1 MQNLYVTSTLTISS
15 DSYQQ
20 SSQPRL
26 AMEERENEPV
36 SVHQDEPVSRPTPSI
51 SLENGIEPV
60 SVHQDEIMTEVEE
73 AAVDDDDMTIDME
86 TIEEIVRSSEANSTA
101 SGGS

>member
-1 MQNLYVTSTLTISS
+1 MTISS
-15 DSYQQ
+15 DPYQQ

-26 AMEERENEPV
+26 AMEERENE
-36 SVHQDEPVSRPTPSI
+36 HSRPTPSI
-51 SLENGIEPV
+51 SLENGVEPV

-73 AAVDDDDMTIDME
+73 AAVDDDMTIDME
-86 TIEEIVRSSEANSTA
+86 TIEEIVRSSEATSTP